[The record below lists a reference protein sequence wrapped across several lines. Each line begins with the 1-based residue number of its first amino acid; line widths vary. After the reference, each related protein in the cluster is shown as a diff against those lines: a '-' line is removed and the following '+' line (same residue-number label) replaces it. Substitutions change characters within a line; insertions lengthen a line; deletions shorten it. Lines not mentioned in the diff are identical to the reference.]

1 MRRKQ
6 EIPRSHA
13 VNLSRKFNPTE
24 SIRSVLTLTAL
35 ETAWRSGAAIGNG
48 QMEGRREKK
57 EGGAEEGRIDLV
69 HHGLPHIFLLRAS
82 NFQIHP
88 RVRQV
93 WRQVWLHPARAAS
106 CDCESEHEN
115 IFLVVELKS

>member
-24 SIRSVLTLTAL
+24 SSRSVLTLTAL

-48 QMEGRREKK
+48 QMEGRKWEG
-57 EGGAEEGRIDLV
+57 EGGAGEGRIDLV
-69 HHGLPHIFLLRAS
+69 H
-82 NFQIHP
+82 
-88 RVRQV
+88 
-93 WRQVWLHPARAAS
+93 
-106 CDCESEHEN
+106 
-115 IFLVVELKS
+115 

>member
-1 MRRKQ
+1 MRRYRPYYHVKAALATAGPSGPRPRYSLFRMRRKQ

-24 SIRSVLTLTAL
+24 SSRSVLTLTAL

-48 QMEGRREKK
+48 QMEGRREK

-69 HHGLPHIFLLRAS
+69 HHGPGCFTS
-82 NFQIHP
+82 F
-88 RVRQV
+88 
-93 WRQVWLHPARAAS
+93 
-106 CDCESEHEN
+106 
-115 IFLVVELKS
+115 F